1 MLNKILV
8 PLDGS
13 ELAERALTYATAL
26 AVRTEAQL
34 LLVRAV
40 TSHTLAGVDPRER
53 QLGAIHAAES
63 YLEQVAR
70 KLRERGLAC
79 ETVVRYG
86 HAAECVAESAR
97 TRQADLI
104 VMATHGRTGPGRWVL
119 GSVAETVVAS
129 SSVPVLVQRA
139 GQPLLD
145 DPLLENQPKLIVPLD
160 GSAFA
165 ESALEPAARLAEELG
180 GRLILVRVE
189 DHPTAIHAM
198 LEYLPRALDRVAEHH
213 PDLPIKTDV
222 RLGEAAYGIEEAV
235 AKYDATLVVMATH
248 GRGGVM
254 RALLGSVAGKFM
266 QLGDVPVVLI
276 RPAPKAADQAP
287 TPEVSASRSRRSSVA

>member
-1 MLNKILV
+1 MLKKILV

-13 ELAERALTYATAL
+13 ELAERALKYAAAL
-26 AVRTEAQL
+26 AEPTRAQL
-34 LLVRAV
+34 LLMRAV
-40 TSHTLAGVDPRER
+40 FSHTLAGVDPRER
-53 QLGAIHAAES
+53 QLGAIQDAEA
-63 YLEQVAR
+63 YLEQVAT

-104 VMATHGRTGPGRWVL
+104 VMATHGRTGPGRWVF
-119 GSVAETVVAS
+119 GSVAEAVVAAS
-129 SSVPVLVQRA
+129 PVPVLVQRA
-139 GQPLLD
+139 WQPLLGEPALD
-145 DPLLENQPKLIVPLD
+145 NAPKMIVPLD

-165 ESALEPAARLAEELG
+165 ESALEPAASLAEELG

-198 LEYLPRALDRVAEHH
+198 LEYLPRVLARVAEQH
-213 PDLPIKTDV
+213 PELPIETDV
-222 RLGEAAYGIEEAV
+222 RVGEAAYGIEEAV
-235 AKYDATLVVMATH
+235 AQYDAALVVMATH
-248 GRGGVM
+248 GRGGAM
-254 RALLGSVAGKFM
+254 RTLLGSVAGKFM

-276 RPAPKAADQAP
+276 RPAPTEADQPVTAA
-287 TPEVSASRSRRSSVA
+287 VAASTVR